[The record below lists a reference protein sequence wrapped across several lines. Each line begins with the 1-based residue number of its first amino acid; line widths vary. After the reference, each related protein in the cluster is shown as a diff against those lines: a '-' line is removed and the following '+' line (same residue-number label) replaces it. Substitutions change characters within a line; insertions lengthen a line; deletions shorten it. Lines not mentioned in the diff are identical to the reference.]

1 LSDAETSEQ
10 GGCDGDWD
18 RKRNII
24 NLRGR
29 YCPRASSRDVNSVMV
44 SSSGTHLTG
53 RDTVR
58 IQERFYILWLP
69 VVRVEMGIREVF
81 FFTVSNPTDI

>member
-44 SSSGTHLTG
+44 TCIWSGTHLTG

-58 IQERFYILWLP
+58 IHERFYILWLP
-69 VVRVEMGIREVF
+69 VVRVEMGIRQVF
-81 FFTVSNPTDI
+81 FSL